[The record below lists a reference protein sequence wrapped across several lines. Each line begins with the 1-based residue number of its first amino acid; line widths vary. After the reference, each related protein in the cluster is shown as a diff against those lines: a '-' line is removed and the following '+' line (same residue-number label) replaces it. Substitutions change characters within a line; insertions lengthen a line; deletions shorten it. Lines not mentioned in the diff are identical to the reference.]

1 MKIAISA
8 ESTADLT
15 PELQKEYDIKIVP
28 LSVTMGDKTVLDIDL
43 KSTQIIDFVKETK
56 ILPKTSAVNEAQF
69 EEFFGNILKEYDAI
83 IHFSMSGELSSTYD
97 NAKKVSEKL
106 KNVYVIDTR
115 TLSTGIALLAMYAC
129 KLVKKQVPIE
139 EIVRLCEQRKNDLQV
154 SFVLKRL
161 DFLYKGG
168 RCNALQLF
176 GANLLQLRPEII
188 LEDGKM
194 RPSKKLRGNMDI
206 CVKKYCEDILDRF
219 NTADLSE
226 AFITYT
232 TATDKMLDNAETCLK
247 QAGFKKIHKTTAGGT
262 ITSHCGEY
270 CLGILYINGP
280 EPEIKVK

>member
-115 TLSTGIALLAMYAC
+115 TLSTGAISSS
-129 KLVKKQVPIE
+129 
-139 EIVRLCEQRKNDLQV
+139 LQ
-154 SFVLKRL
+154 
-161 DFLYKGG
+161 
-168 RCNALQLF
+168 Q
-176 GANLLQLRPEII
+176 
-188 LEDGKM
+188 
-194 RPSKKLRGNMDI
+194 
-206 CVKKYCEDILDRF
+206 DR
-219 NTADLSE
+219 
-226 AFITYT
+226 
-232 TATDKMLDNAETCLK
+232 
-247 QAGFKKIHKTTAGGT
+247 
-262 ITSHCGEY
+262 
-270 CLGILYINGP
+270 
-280 EPEIKVK
+280 V